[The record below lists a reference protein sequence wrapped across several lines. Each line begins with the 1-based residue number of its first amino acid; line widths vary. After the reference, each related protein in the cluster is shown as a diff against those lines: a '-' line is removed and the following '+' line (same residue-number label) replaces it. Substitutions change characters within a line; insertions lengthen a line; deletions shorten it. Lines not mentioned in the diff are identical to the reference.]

1 MKKKYMTPT
10 IFKVVEVE
18 LEYGLLAGS
27 VVDNI
32 AGIETGG
39 QEVGGYYDNLDSGS
53 TFNHEWGD

>member
-1 MKKKYMTPT
+1 MTPT